1 MSAASSNLPARAGF
15 LSGVRSYR
23 PRRTFSAPVILRCIA
38 AAAALVF
45 VAAAVS
51 LFGCHPLAAKSA
63 RPIDF
68 VTPNPDIPKFYTHM
82 KQDGL
87 ASGPREGEPADVREL
102 AAVGHFKF

>member
-1 MSAASSNLPARAGF
+1 MCS
-15 LSGVRSYR
+15 
-23 PRRTFSAPVILRCIA
+23 
-38 AAAALVF
+38 
-45 VAAAVS
+45 AAAVS
-51 LFGCHPLAAKSA
+51 FFACHPVAAKSA

-87 ASGPREGEPADVREL
+87 ASGPREGKPADVREL